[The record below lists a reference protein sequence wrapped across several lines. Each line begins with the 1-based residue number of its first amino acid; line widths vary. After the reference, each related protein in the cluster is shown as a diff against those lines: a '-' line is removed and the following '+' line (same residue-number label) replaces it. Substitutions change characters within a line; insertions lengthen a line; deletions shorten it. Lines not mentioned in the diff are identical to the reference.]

1 MFRAAEEALGRLP
14 VIAEDLGLLD
24 AGVRRLLADTG
35 YPGMKVLQFAF
46 DGNRRNTYLPK
57 YIPENSVCY
66 TGTHDNDTT
75 LGYVRSLRGKEY
87 SRFLRQL
94 QGVLREEGL
103 SAELPDKRA
112 AAAAIVRLA
121 LHSRAKLAVIPV
133 QDILLLGSDARMNT
147 PSTVGCNWEFR
158 LQRLPKR
165 EKLQILRI

>member
-1 MFRAAEEALGRLP
+1 MENRILALGLNPAWQKSLFFDELQFGEVNRAAEAHAIASGKGINFLRAVRTWGTMEAVLVQPVGGETGRL
-14 VIAEDLGLLD
+14 IRD
-24 AGVRRLLADTG
+24 
-35 YPGMKVLQFAF
+35 
-46 DGNRRNTYLPK
+46 
-57 YIPENSVCY
+57 S
-66 TGTHDNDTT
+66 
-75 LGYVRSLRGKEY
+75 
-87 SRFLRQL
+87 
-94 QGVLREEGL
+94 LREEGL
-103 SAELPDKRA
+103 SADIPDKRA